1 MEERAPMYRC
11 YLTRGDQIVTVED
24 LDVATLSE
32 AITAGYA
39 LLQQRSATDNL
50 DGIEIWQ
57 DRAFLYKSRS

>member
-1 MEERAPMYRC
+1 MYRC
-11 YLTRGDQIVTVED
+11 YLTRGGQIVASED

-39 LLQQRSATDNL
+39 VLQEKPATDDL

-57 DRAFLYKSRS
+57 DRSLLYKSRT